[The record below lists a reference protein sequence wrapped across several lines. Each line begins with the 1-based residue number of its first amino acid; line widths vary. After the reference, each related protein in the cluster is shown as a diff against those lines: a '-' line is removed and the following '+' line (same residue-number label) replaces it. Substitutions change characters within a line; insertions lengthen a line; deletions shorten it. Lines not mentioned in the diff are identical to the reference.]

1 MKDNITP
8 EERLLKLIRKEGKH
22 HVTAAKDGPMPSKR
36 ALSFPRGMFFFSR
49 FFLTH
54 AKQCVAI
61 LVIGSS
67 LYCGYAFLYPVL
79 AMKKIKLPEITPLL
93 QNAAKDES
101 SLVTKPLESY
111 TEEFKD
117 RQIFQNPLT
126 EDTLKGSQKSL
137 ETDLL
142 NDFSLIGIV
151 SGENPQ
157 AIIEDK
163 KNQKTYYVSKGQS
176 IGAFKV
182 EGIQE
187 GKVVL
192 GYQGNTYDLYL

>member
-22 HVTAAKDGPMPSKR
+22 HAIAAKDGQSPSKR
-36 ALSFPRGMFFFSR
+36 ALGFPIGMFFSSR
-49 FFLTH
+49 FFLMH
-54 AKQCVAI
+54 AKQFIAI
-61 LVIGSS
+61 LVFASS
-67 LYCGYAFLYPVL
+67 LYCGYAFLYPIL
-79 AMKKIKLPEITPLL
+79 GMKKIKLPEITPLL
-93 QNAAKDES
+93 HGAAKDES

-111 TEEFKD
+111 TEEFKG

-126 EDTLKGSQKSL
+126 EDTAKGSQKSP
-137 ETDLL
+137 EADLL

-182 EGIQE
+182 EGIHE
-187 GKVVL
+187 GKVIL